1 MEVFVILYFFIIL
14 SIIFFSIKKNK
25 LLYGY
30 IAIVTTLYLIM
41 LSGFR
46 DISIGIDTMSYYTY
60 YNRDLSIE
68 DLGEYY
74 GYQGMLFWLFMSFIK
89 EVFNDYQ
96 VVLIIVAI
104 VSVGLISRF
113 IWKYSRYPMISF
125 FIYSIGGFFAIGLS
139 LVRQYLALSIIV
151 YSFDYIVKRDFI
163 KFFITLIIAFC
174 IHPSSVLF
182 LPAYFIS
189 RIKVNKKSI
198 VIYLLLLS
206 CSFFIGRIVIDIMSN
221 LFFGGLYIIEI
232 DDDAG
237 GKFTFVAY
245 CIILLITLFRYK
257 ILLKNNKNNLIL
269 INFLWVLTIIQ
280 STAFIFPIASRVGYM
295 YGIFILILLPEIIYS
310 LNRIYSKILFTT
322 IMIIMLLFV
331 YFYKFYNLND
341 IYPYKFFF
349 NF

>member
-1 MEVFVILYFFIIL
+1 MEVFVIVYFFIIL

-30 IAIVTTLYLIM
+30 IAIVTTLYLMM

-46 DISIGIDTMSYYTY
+46 DISIGIDTMSYYSY

-89 EVFNDYQ
+89 EVFDDYQ

-113 IWKYSRYPMISF
+113 IWKYSRYPMISL
-125 FIYSIGGFFAIGLS
+125 FIYSTGGFFAIGLS

-163 KFFITLIIAFC
+163 KFFITLIVAFC
-174 IHPSSVLF
+174 VHPSSVLF

-198 VIYLLLLS
+198 IIYLLLKLMVMKLKVL
-206 CSFFIGRIVIDIMSN
+206 VIEM
-221 LFFGGLYIIEI
+221 F
-232 DDDAG
+232 
-237 GKFTFVAY
+237 
-245 CIILLITLFRYK
+245 LLIR
-257 ILLKNNKNNLIL
+257 
-269 INFLWVLTIIQ
+269 
-280 STAFIFPIASRVGYM
+280 
-295 YGIFILILLPEIIYS
+295 
-310 LNRIYSKILFTT
+310 
-322 IMIIMLLFV
+322 
-331 YFYKFYNLND
+331 
-341 IYPYKFFF
+341 
-349 NF
+349 